1 MGLKM
6 RITYQDTDHVFE
18 VVDGKSINKYTTEFS
33 ILFNGDQFMLAKNE
47 KNIWILASGQTN
59 LSADFVL
66 AIGRSVSLRYRM

>member
-1 MGLKM
+1 M
-6 RITYQDTDHVFE
+6 RITYEDTDYVFE

-47 KNIWILASGQTN
+47 KNIWMLAGGQTA